1 MASGK
6 PNIVGKSIQQ
16 VPFRFFFWGHVF
28 DLLRSNGKIV
38 IICGTIAYCAYE
50 MSLALQSFAGQ
61 VTFASVTL
69 RILASIV
76 VKWVLAVSV
85 SGISLALYVREKIKH
100 ENTRERLTQRITKL
114 ELQVNPTRTSSHLTT
129 KGRTRKEDQ

>member
-1 MASGK
+1 VANGK
-6 PNIVGKSIQQ
+6 ANTVDKSTQE
-16 VPFRFFFWGHVF
+16 VPFKFFFWGHVF

-50 MSLALQSFAGQ
+50 MSFALQSFAGQ

-69 RILASIV
+69 RILANIV

-85 SGISLALYVREKIKH
+85 SGISLALYVRERIKH
-100 ENTRERLTQRITKL
+100 ENTRERLTQRITKF
-114 ELQVNPTRTSSHLTT
+114 ELSANPTRTSSQLTT
-129 KGRTRKEDQ
+129 KGRTRKEDR